1 MTPFDELVSSPQLQM
16 IKLLLPYV
24 PVSGRRLLAALVKF
38 LELRRAVRVFNG
50 PAASELGYPAEDASK
65 PWALIE
71 NIKPYLDPKE
81 AEMMETVMNMKD
93 ILSMAEMMQ
102 KSSGEN
108 SAFDPSDLM
117 MGMLSPN
124 SRKCSAHTVTYFH
137 RHWTMRRKEMTTV
150 DEWMN
155 NPALKGI
162 DPAKLELIRM
172 AAARTRGKTGRD
184 LAPVMLALITS
195 ANKQGIR
202 FSPEEVSLIL
212 DILKEGKSK
221 EEQEQIER
229 TIRMTSSIFQK
240 HMQ

>member
-1 MTPFDELVSSPQLQM
+1 MEKRPPRPMTPFDELVSSPQLQM

-50 PAASELGYPAEDASK
+50 PAASELGYSAEDASK
-65 PWALIE
+65 PWNLIE

-117 MGMLSPN
+117 MGMLSPEQQEMFSTYSDIFSQALDN
-124 SRKCSAHTVTYFH
+124 EKKGDDDSGRMDEQSRPEGH
-137 RHWTMRRKEMTTV
+137 RSGEAGT
-150 DEWMN
+150 
-155 NPALKGI
+155 
-162 DPAKLELIRM
+162 DP
-172 AAARTRGKTGRD
+172 GGGRPNQWKD
-184 LAPVMLALITS
+184 RA
-195 ANKQGIR
+195 
-202 FSPEEVSLIL
+202 
-212 DILKEGKSK
+212 
-221 EEQEQIER
+221 
-229 TIRMTSSIFQK
+229 
-240 HMQ
+240 

>member
-1 MTPFDELVSSPQLQM
+1 MEKRPPRPMTPFDELVSSPQIQM

-65 PWALIE
+65 PWDLIE

-117 MGMLSPN
+117 MWMLSPEQQEMFSTYSDIFSQALDN
-124 SRKCSAHTVTYFH
+124 EKKGDDDSGRMDEQSRPEGH
-137 RHWTMRRKEMTTV
+137 RSGEAGT
-150 DEWMN
+150 
-155 NPALKGI
+155 
-162 DPAKLELIRM
+162 DPDGGRPNQ
-172 AAARTRGKTGRD
+172 GKDR
-184 LAPVMLALITS
+184 A
-195 ANKQGIR
+195 
-202 FSPEEVSLIL
+202 
-212 DILKEGKSK
+212 
-221 EEQEQIER
+221 
-229 TIRMTSSIFQK
+229 
-240 HMQ
+240 